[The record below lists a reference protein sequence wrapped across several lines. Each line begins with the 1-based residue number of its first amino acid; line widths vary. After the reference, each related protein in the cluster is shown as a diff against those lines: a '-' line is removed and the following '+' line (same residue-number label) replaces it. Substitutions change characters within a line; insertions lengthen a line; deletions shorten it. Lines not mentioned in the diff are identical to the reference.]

1 MAVGAAR
8 YRAMDMRASFG
19 TGFERLP
26 WAMRILLENG
36 LRCSDAPDDLL
47 DAFRTWLRTGAS
59 AYEMPFRPSRVMMH
73 DTTCVPALVDIAA
86 MRDAV
91 AESGG
96 DPSRLS
102 PVIPVDVSIDHSV
115 GVDRFGTADALAFN
129 MKREFE
135 RNQER
140 YRLMKWATL
149 ALPGVRI
156 HPPGTGIMHT
166 INMEHLA
173 SVIAVASQGGQNW
186 LHPDTLVGTDSH
198 TPMVNALGVLG
209 WGVGGLEAESAM
221 FGLPIMM
228 RLPDVIGVKLVGR
241 LKGLALATDLALAV
255 TERLRRHGVAGCF
268 VEFFGPGVTTLSVG
282 ERGVIANMAPE
293 YGATTGYFPVD
304 NGTVRYL
311 EQTGRASALI
321 ARVKAASRALDL
333 WFDPDITPRYSEVIE
348 LDMNEIGAALSGP
361 RRPQDRVST
370 AAVQSA
376 LEAAEG
382 RSLRRS
388 DPAATI
394 PDGAIAIAAITSCTN
409 TTDPALLVA
418 AGLMARKAR
427 ARGLAPPPWVKTSLA
442 PGSPAAERYLARTG
456 LLADLET
463 IGFGIVGFGCT
474 TCIGNSGPLTP
485 EMEASIAA
493 GNSATAVLSGNRNF
507 PGRVHPSLRNGFLAS
522 PPLVLAYALA
532 GDAMRNIETDP
543 INDDR
548 TGAPVFLRDIWP
560 SRDEVDRFVKLRPAD
575 FIDAFDIAQRNTD
588 WAALEAPSGVLF
600 PWDERSTYIRR
611 PPFAAAK
618 LEPRIGRYRARP
630 LLSLGDD
637 MTTDHISPAGQISA
651 SSHAGRYLVANGD
664 PADDLNVFAA
674 RRGNWEVM
682 VRGLYWNRDAVNL
695 LDAEIPI
702 GQAKHI
708 PSGRLGP
715 IWETALRYQD
725 EGVPT
730 VIVAGERY
738 GAGSSR
744 DWAAKGV
751 SLLGVR
757 AVLAQSFERIHRTNL
772 IGMGVLPIQTD
783 MAIQAR
789 VGPLDLFEIDAE
801 ELAPSKPIA
810 VRMVRPD
817 GTTSPLTCTMAIE
830 TELECRMLTAGGMIP
845 LIISELN
852 G

>member
-1 MAVGAAR
+1 PAGH
-8 YRAMDMRASFG
+8 
-19 TGFERLP
+19 LP
-26 WAMRILLENG
+26 HKGGDW
-36 LRCSDAPDDLL
+36 P
-47 DAFRTWLRTGAS
+47 WLR
-59 AYEMPFRPSRVMMH
+59 RP
-73 DTTCVPALVDIAA
+73 P
-86 MRDAV
+86 
-91 AESGG
+91 
-96 DPSRLS
+96 
-102 PVIPVDVSIDHSV
+102 
-115 GVDRFGTADALAFN
+115 DALAFN

-166 INMEHLA
+166 INMEQLA

-186 LHPDTLVGTDSH
+186 LHPETLVGTDSH

-221 FGLPIMM
+221 FGLPMMM
-228 RLPDVIGVKLVGR
+228 RLPDVIGVKVVGR

-255 TERLRRHGVAGCF
+255 TERLRLYGVAGCF
-268 VEFFGPGVTTLSVG
+268 VEFFGPGVTTLTVG

-293 YGATTGYFPVD
+293 YGATTGFFPID
-304 NGTVRYL
+304 TETVRYL
-311 EQTGRASALI
+311 EQTGRTSALI
-321 ARVKAASRALDL
+321 ARVKAGSRALDL
-333 WFDPDITPRYSEVIE
+333 WFDPNITPRYSDMIE
-348 LDMNEIGAALSGP
+348 LDLDEIGTALSGP
-361 RRPQDRVST
+361 RRPQDRVSPGG
-370 AAVQSA
+370 VQAA

-382 RSLRRS
+382 RSLRRR

-427 ARGLAPPPWVKTSLA
+427 ARGLAPPDWVKTSLA
-442 PGSPAAERYLARTG
+442 PGSPAAERYLARIG
-456 LLADLET
+456 LLQELEA

-474 TCIGNSGPLTP
+474 SCIGNSGPLTP
-485 EMEASIAA
+485 EMEASIAE
-493 GNSATAVLSGNRNF
+493 GTIATAVLSGNRNF

-522 PPLVLAYALA
+522 PPLVIAYALA

-543 INDDR
+543 IGVDR
-548 TGAPVFLRDIWP
+548 TGVPVFLRDIWP
-560 SRDEVDRFVKLRPAD
+560 SRDEVDRFVQLRPAD
-575 FIDAFDIAQRNTD
+575 FIDAFNAAQRNAD
-588 WAALEAPSGVLF
+588 WAALEAPSSVLF

-611 PPFAAAK
+611 PPFAVAK
-618 LEPRIGRYRARP
+618 PDSRIGRYRARP
-630 LLSLGDD
+630 LLALGDD
-637 MTTDHISPAGQISA
+637 ITTDHISPAGQISV
-651 SSHAGRYLVANGD
+651 SSHAGRHLIAKGD
-664 PADDLNVFAA
+664 PAGDLNVFAA

-682 VRGLYWNRDAVNL
+682 LRGLYSNRDTVNL
-695 LDAEIPI
+695 LGVEIPA
-702 GQAKHI
+702 GQARHI
-708 PSGRLGP
+708 PSGQLGS

-751 SLLGVR
+751 NLLGVR

-772 IGMGVLPIQTD
+772 IGMGVLPIKIED
-783 MAIQAR
+783 K
-789 VGPLDLFEIDAE
+789 PLPQIEPEDVFEIETENVQPRKSLTVSILRSDE
-801 ELAPSKPIA
+801 TI
-810 VRMVRPD
+810 R
-817 GTTSPLTCTMAIE
+817 PLTCRMAVE
-830 TELECRMLTAGGMIP
+830 TELECRTIEAGGMIP
-845 LIISELN
+845 LILSRFVP
-852 G
+852 